1 MRLSGWQRIGVIL
14 SVIWFIGFAGYIWHA
29 DRKEKAAFY
38 VSQLNV
44 CSEIWETENES
55 LKYIQ
60 DPKERDKREAANRAK
75 YDQCN
80 DKAEKFYAV
89 QIGDGGWGQWA
100 LGWGLL
106 IGVDL
111 LTIGI
116 GGLLAWLTISV
127 ARWVRRG
134 FHQASPPNA

>member
-29 DRKEKAAFY
+29 DRKEKADFY
-38 VSQLNV
+38 VWQLHM
-44 CSEIWETENES
+44 CSEIWDTENES
-55 LKYIQ
+55 LNYIQ
-60 DPKERDKREAANRAK
+60 DPNERDKREASNRAK

-80 DKAEKFYAV
+80 EEARKFYAV
-89 QIGDGGWGQWA
+89 QIGENAGRPHWGLA
-100 LGWGLL
+100 MGLL

-116 GGLLAWLTISV
+116 AWLLAWLTISV
-127 ARWVRRG
+127 VRWVRRG
-134 FHQASPPNA
+134 FHRA